1 MKKFKLTAALMT
13 VGLFLAIGS
22 QNANAAGLGYID
34 YQKVQE
40 GFPFAQQAVKEID
53 AKALEMQQYMVD
65 KEKQYKSLDTPLKK
79 QNFEEQTAREFKL
92 KQDAYMKLKAQK
104 EEQVYNKIQAATK
117 QVLVEQKLDAVVD
130 YRVIFVG
137 GVDISDLVIQ
147 KLKSGQF

>member
-1 MKKFKLTAALMT
+1 MKKFKLAALLMT
-13 VGLFLAIGS
+13 AGLFLSLGS
-22 QNANAAGLGYID
+22 QANAAGIGYID
-34 YQKVQE
+34 YQKVQDN
-40 GFPFAQQAVKEID
+40 FPFAQQAIKEID

-92 KQDAYMKLKAQK
+92 KQDNYMKLKAQK

-117 QVLVEQKLDAVVD
+117 EVLVQQKLDAIVD

>member
-1 MKKFKLTAALMT
+1 MKKFKLTALLMT
-13 VGLFLAIGS
+13 AGLFITLGN
-22 QNANAAGLGYID
+22 QANAAGVGYID
-34 YQKVQE
+34 YQKVQDN
-40 GFPFAQQAVKEID
+40 FPFAQQAVKDID

-117 QVLVEQKLDAVVD
+117 QVLVEQKLDAIVD

>member
-1 MKKFKLTAALMT
+1 MKKISFSTLLTLTLLLFAAK
-13 VGLFLAIGS
+13 A
-22 QNANAAGLGYID
+22 QAGVGYID
-34 YQKVQE
+34 YMKVQDNY
-40 GFPFAQQAVKEID
+40 PFAQQAVKEVD
-53 AKALEMQQYMVD
+53 ARALEMQQFMVD

-92 KQDAYMKLKAQK
+92 KEDAYMKLKAQK
-104 EEQVYNKIQAATK
+104 EEQIYNKIQAATK
-117 QVLVEQKLDAVVD
+117 QVLVEQKLDAILD

>member
-1 MKKFKLTAALMT
+1 MKNLKLAALLMGA
-13 VGLFLAIGS
+13 GLFLALGNQS
-22 QNANAAGLGYID
+22 NAAGVGYID
-34 YQKVQE
+34 NQKVQDA
-40 GFPFAQQAVKEID
+40 FPFAQQAVKEID

-65 KEKQYKSLDTPLKK
+65 KEKQYKALDTPLKK
-79 QNFEEQTAREFKL
+79 QNFEDQTAREFKL
-92 KQDAYMKLKAQK
+92 KQDSYMRLKSDK

-117 QVLVEQKLDAVVD
+117 QVLVEQKLDAIVD